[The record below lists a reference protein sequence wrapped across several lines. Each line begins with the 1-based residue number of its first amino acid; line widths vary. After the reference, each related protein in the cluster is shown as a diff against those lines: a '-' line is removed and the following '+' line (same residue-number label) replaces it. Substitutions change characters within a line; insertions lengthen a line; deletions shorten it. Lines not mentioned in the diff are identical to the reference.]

1 MNKLDYLAQKEEELR
16 KLNEQLDKR
25 QHSILKDTT
34 PTNLADS
41 LDMRKTGVKNPFE
54 GEPDMMRQSS
64 SSLMSE
70 ARKVRES
77 YKEHPVAA
85 HEDFEEEGQEEEV
98 KANDTAEE
106 GRKYQMM
113 VDKIKDQEKTINFQK
128 AKIVALQTELEDTI
142 KSSGNVDGRI
152 EELEKLN

>member
-25 QHSILKDTT
+25 QHSILKDAT

-54 GEPDMMRQSS
+54 AGEPAATGDIMRQSS

-77 YKEHPVAA
+77 YKEQPVSQQ
-85 HEDFEEEGQEEEV
+85 HEEDFDHEEEGKEEEEEV
-98 KANDTAEE
+98 KVNTEE
-106 GRKYQMM
+106 ATSGPKYQMM
-113 VDKIKDQEKTINFQK
+113 VDKIKDQEKTINF
-128 AKIVALQTELEDTI
+128 
-142 KSSGNVDGRI
+142 
-152 EELEKLN
+152 